1 MESSES
7 DSNKSSQESK
17 QKTEKDELVG
27 GIPTEEEFQKLVRPS
42 MDIHKDMG
50 SLRVHFKKT
59 EPRPKF
65 VKHYILGQKLGEGAY
80 SKVKEGI
87 DSQTLRIVAVKIV
100 DKRFLKKVRGGME
113 NVKREIAI
121 LKQLKGH
128 RNIIELIEVID
139 EPNAPKLYIVM
150 ELANGCSLQQLT
162 ESAPNNRLPH
172 QQAREYFRQ
181 LVEGLEFM
189 HSRNVVHRDI
199 KPSNLMLT
207 TKGELKISDFGV
219 AEFLDRYAE
228 LDLVTRSTGSPAF
241 QAPEIAKGETD
252 FSGRKVDIWAAGV
265 TLYYCL
271 TGRLP
276 FDGNNLFELFEKI
289 GKGEFEV
296 PSFVESSAKDLLLH
310 VLDPVQQRRYSIEE
324 IKRHPFLN
332 EIDDVKVYGSFVP
345 IPTRKPQVLNLVA
358 RLFAEES
365 SVTGGGESFMD
376 EKEEEEED
384 DDDEEEEEEQSTASQ
399 KTFSWRCSIS

>member
-1 MESSES
+1 MESTES
-7 DSNKSSQESK
+7 DSNRGSSQHSRESFPL
-17 QKTEKDELVG
+17 KDELIG
-27 GIPTEEEFQKLVRPS
+27 DIPTEEEFQKLLRPS
-42 MDIHKDMG
+42 IDIHKDMG

-87 DSQTLRIVAVKIV
+87 DSQSLRIVAVKII
-100 DKRFLKKVRGGME
+100 DKRFLKKVKGGMD

-128 RNIIELIEVID
+128 KNIIELIEVID
-139 EPNAPKLYIVM
+139 EQNAPKLYIVM
-150 ELANGCSLQQLT
+150 ELANGCSLQQLV
-162 ESAPNNRLPH
+162 ESAPDNRLPT
-172 QQAREYFRQ
+172 QQARRYFQQ

-228 LDLVTRSTGSPAF
+228 LDLVTRSSGSPAF
-241 QAPEIAKGETD
+241 QAPEIAKGEKD

-265 TLYYCL
+265 TLFYCL

-289 GKGEFEV
+289 GKGEFEI
-296 PSFVESSAKDLLLH
+296 PSFVGDTAADLLRHL
-310 VLDPVQQRRYSIEE
+310 LDPNQQRRYSIEE
-324 IKRHPFLN
+324 VKRHPFVS
-332 EIDDVKVYGSFVP
+332 EFDTEDESSFIP
-345 IPTRKPQVLNLVA
+345 IPSRKPQVLNLVA
-358 RLFAEES
+358 RLFEEDS
-365 SVTGGGESFMD
+365 GVDGSLTDKQEENEVEGQEFQG
-376 EKEEEEED
+376 KEEN
-384 DDDEEEEEEQSTASQ
+384 S
-399 KTFSWRCSIS
+399 FRWRCSIV

>member
-7 DSNKSSQESK
+7 DSNRSSRSSR
-17 QKTEKDELVG
+17 QKTSKDEVVG
-27 GIPTEEEFQKLVRPS
+27 GIPTEEEFQKFVRPS

-87 DSQTLRIVAVKIV
+87 DSQTLRIVAVKII

-113 NVKREIAI
+113 NVKREISI

-128 RNIIELIEVID
+128 KNIIELIEVID

-172 QQAREYFRQ
+172 HQARYYFRQ

-207 TKGELKISDFGV
+207 TKGEIKISDFGV

-241 QAPEIAKGETD
+241 QAPEIAKGESD

-265 TLYYCL
+265 TLFYCL

-289 GKGEFEV
+289 GKGEFEI
-296 PSFVESSAKDLLLH
+296 PSFVEESAKDLLLH
-310 VLDPVQQRRYSIEE
+310 VLDPVQQRRYSLEE
-324 IKRHPFLN
+324 VKRHPFVS
-332 EIDDVKVYGSFVP
+332 EMDDVDSYSTFVP
-345 IPTRKPQVLNLVA
+345 IPARKPQVLNLVA
-358 RLFAEES
+358 RLFYA
-365 SVTGGGESFMD
+365 VAGEGFLN
-376 EKEEEEED
+376 KEEEEED
-384 DDDEEEEEEQSTASQ
+384 DDDDDEEPTENRETAN
-399 KTFSWRCSIS
+399 WRCSII

>member
-7 DSNKSSQESK
+7 DSNKESSQNSR
-17 QKTEKDELVG
+17 QKPAKDEMVG
-27 GIPTEEEFQKLVRPS
+27 GIPTEEEFQKFVRPS

-87 DSQTLRIVAVKIV
+87 DSQTLRIVAVKII

-113 NVKREIAI
+113 NVKREISI

-128 RNIIELIEVID
+128 KNIIELIEVID
-139 EPNAPKLYIVM
+139 DPNAPKLYIVM

-172 QQAREYFRQ
+172 QQARYYFRQ

-207 TKGELKISDFGV
+207 TKGEVKISDFGV

-296 PSFVESSAKDLLLH
+296 PSFVEESAKDLLLH
-310 VLDPVQQRRYSIEE
+310 VLDPIQQRRYSLEE
-324 IKRHPFLN
+324 VKRHPFVS
-332 EIDDVKVYGSFVP
+332 EIDDVDSFSTFVP
-345 IPTRKPQVLNLVA
+345 IPARKPQVLNLVA
-358 RLFAEES
+358 RLFEED
-365 SVTGGGESFMD
+365 TIARENLM
-376 EKEEEEED
+376 KEEHEED
-384 DDDEEEEEEQSTASQ
+384 EDEDEEPAEDRKTAN
-399 KTFSWRCSIS
+399 WRCSII